1 MKRYILF
8 LAIAVVAAGA
18 ARVSR
23 TSVAAMEKSF
33 DRRLEREVLDG
44 DQFLLLGMT
53 RGLYIEGFGIVY
65 SAEVDLAP
73 VPGISPFHPEMTK
86 QDWGRVRQKKLA
98 RLPLLRT
105 AMKQML
111 LDSASSIDGVGGEE
125 NVVLGVTVTRRPNE
139 DNTGVPSQ
147 IVMQAL
153 KRNLLETKHR
163 DPKQLDT
170 VIKVQEF

>member
-1 MKRYILF
+1 MKRWLLVFMI
-8 LAIAVVAAGA
+8 AIAATGA
-18 ARVSR
+18 SRISR

-33 DRRLEREVLDG
+33 DARLEREVLDG

-53 RGLYIEGFGIVY
+53 RGVYVEGFGIVY

-73 VPGISPFHPEMTK
+73 VPGINPFHPEMTK

-98 RLPLLRT
+98 RLSPLRT

-111 LDSASSIDGVGGEE
+111 LDTASSIDGLGPEE
-125 NVVLGVTVTRRPNE
+125 VVALGVTVTRRPQE
-139 DNTGVPSQ
+139 DSTGIPSQ
-147 IVMQAL
+147 IVMRAA
-153 KRNLLETKHR
+153 KKALLEHR
-163 DPKQLDT
+163 TQLDT